1 MAITLQNTLP
11 DPNNNISTTGAATG
25 TNSAG
30 VYEGTSVVGFK
41 SVKID
46 SEAPVMKTR
55 TNSGRLVS
63 RAIVGHKYTVNI
75 TYNPMTRA
83 QFEPIFNF
91 LLDKRGGLKPFFV
104 VLPQNKDPQVL
115 NLQNDNI
122 RFVGDHNRLLVN
134 NRYEIDAASTTSWTS
149 LGAAAATTG
158 TVFTRND
165 VASSSGSGT
174 VKALAGS
181 TSMVIDSFDNTTESP
196 MPGDMFTITDSADT
210 NHTKMYKVTRVETP
224 DISNNFNNLAGSV
237 TLANTDRVIHFI
249 PALQRKVSDNSVLDF
264 TSPKMRVILASDV
277 QSYSLDVNNLYS
289 FSLNLEEAQP

>member
-11 DPNNNISTTGAATG
+11 DPNNNISTTGAGGAG

-30 VYEGTSVVGFK
+30 VYEGASVVGFK

-104 VLPQNKDPQVL
+104 VLPQNKDPQDS
-115 NLQNDNI
+115 NL
-122 RFVGDHNRLLVN
+122 
-134 NRYEIDAASTTSWTS
+134 S
-149 LGAAAATTG
+149 L
-158 TVFTRND
+158 
-165 VASSSGSGT
+165 
-174 VKALAGS
+174 
-181 TSMVIDSFDNTTESP
+181 
-196 MPGDMFTITDSADT
+196 
-210 NHTKMYKVTRVETP
+210 
-224 DISNNFNNLAGSV
+224 
-237 TLANTDRVIHFI
+237 IHI
-249 PALQRKVSDNSVLDF
+249 
-264 TSPKMRVILASDV
+264 
-277 QSYSLDVNNLYS
+277 
-289 FSLNLEEAQP
+289 

>member
-63 RAIVGHKYTVNI
+63 RAIVGHKYKVNI

-115 NLQNDNI
+115 NLQNDTI

-134 NRYEIDAASTTSWTS
+134 NRYEIATPSTTSWTS

-181 TSMVIDSFDNTTESP
+181 TSMVIDSLGSNNP

-210 NHTKMYKVTRVETP
+210 NHTKMYKVTRVELPAT
-224 DISNNFNNLAGSV
+224 DDHNKLAGNV
-237 TLANTDRVIHFI
+237 TLANSDRVIHFI

>member
-1 MAITLQNTLP
+1 MAITRQNTLP
-11 DPNNNISTTGAATG
+11 DPNNNISTTGAGGAG

-30 VYEGTSVVGFK
+30 VYEGASVVGFK

-104 VLPQNKDPQVL
+104 VLPQNKDPQDS
-115 NLQNDNI
+115 NLSNNTI
-122 RFVGDHNRLLVN
+122 RFVGDHNRLIVN
-134 NRYEIDAASTTSWTS
+134 NRYEIATASTTSWTS

-165 VASSSGSGT
+165 VASNTGSGT

-181 TSMVIDSFDNTTESP
+181 TSMVIDTLGSNNP
-196 MPGDMFTITDSADT
+196 MPGDMFTITDSSDI
-210 NHTKMYKVTRVETP
+210 NHTKAYKVTRVETP
-224 DISNNFNNLAGSV
+224 DSSDNFNNLAGSV
-237 TLANTDRVIHFI
+237 TLASSDRVIHFI
-249 PALQRKVSDNSVLDF
+249 PALQRKVTDNSELDF